1 MAKKIL
7 LVDDDMFIRD
17 LYEELLR
24 DEGYEMTTAKDGQE
38 GLDKIR
44 AGKFDLILLDVMM
57 PKIDGLN
64 LLKQLT
70 SEEKQNNGPV
80 ILLTNL
86 ANDPMIKQAME
97 SGAKN
102 YLLKSDITPD
112 VLLAEVRRSLTV

>member
-57 PKIDGLN
+57 PKVDGLN

-70 SEEKQNNGPV
+70 NEEKKNNGPV

-86 ANDPMIKQAME
+86 ANDPIIKQAME
-97 SGAKN
+97 LGAKN

-112 VLLAEVRRSLTV
+112 VLLAEVRRNLTV